1 MATCCRKKVTKKVV
15 MKATMSLRGMS
26 PLKKKAYLYKNK
38 YVGGPLHDVMIE
50 SKQKKT
56 YKDMAKKA
64 KKRGEI
70 VKMKNE
76 TEGYKSNRRITL

>member
-1 MATCCRKKVTKKVV
+1 
-15 MKATMSLRGMS
+15 
-26 PLKKKAYLYKNK
+26 
-38 YVGGPLHDVMIE
+38 MIE